1 MADQNTTYRV
11 TGMTCGGCSRSMS
24 GAIERAVPGLSITVS
39 HEDDTVVV
47 HGSHDP
53 AAIEKAVAD
62 AGFDFGGEVR

>member
-1 MADQNTTYRV
+1 MTEQNTTYRV

-24 GAIERAVPGLSITVS
+24 SAIERAIPGLKTVVS
-39 HEDDTVVV
+39 HEEDTVVV
-47 HGSHDP
+47 QGSHEP